1 MKNIYEELLWR
12 GLVYQESNNC
22 QELFKKG
29 NSPITV
35 YAGFDPTS
43 DSLHIGNLIP
53 LIMLKRFKDFGNKVI
68 VLAGGATGMIGDPSG
83 KVQER
88 NLLNHEIIKHNLS
101 YITPQLE
108 KIIGL
113 DENAICCNNA
123 DWLTKLNLID
133 FLRDFG
139 KYFSVNKMIQRDS
152 VSSRLA
158 EQGISYTEFSYM
170 LFQAYDFYH
179 LNKTYSCNLQIGGSD
194 QWGNMVSGL
203 NLVRRLN
210 NETAHILTCPLL
222 TMSDGKKFGKSEKGA
237 IYLSAHKTSPYE
249 FYQYWLNIPDADIIK
264 LLKTFT
270 FLEKDF
276 IKDLEN
282 KVEKEPHFREAQKK
296 LAEEMTNMV
305 HGEEHTKKAINTS
318 LVLFGKGDI
327 DMIDE
332 TIFNSLYQ
340 STGEINYSSINEPAG
355 ILQVIVDANLAP
367 STRQARSLIKGNA
380 ISLNNKKI
388 NDENYQFKKDD
399 LKLNKFIIIRKGKK
413 DFSVIKFS
421 S

>member
-12 GLVYQESNNC
+12 GLVFQESNHC
-22 QELFKKG
+22 QNLLKKD

-53 LIMLKRFKDFGNKVI
+53 LIMLKRFKDYGHKII
-68 VLAGGATGMIGDPSG
+68 VLAGGATAMLGDPSG
-83 KVQER
+83 KAKER
-88 NLLNHEIIKHNLS
+88 NLLKQENINQNLS

-133 FLRDFG
+133 FLRDIG
-139 KYFSVNKMIQRDS
+139 KYFSIHQMLQRES
-152 VSSRLA
+152 ISSRVG

-170 LFQAYDFYH
+170 LFQAYDFYY
-179 LNKTYSCNLQIGGSD
+179 LNKAYSCNLQIGGSD
-194 QWGNMVSGL
+194 QWGNMISGL
-203 NLVRRLN
+203 DLVRRLN
-210 NETAHILTCPLL
+210 NQSAHILTCPLL
-222 TMSDGKKFGKSEKGA
+222 TMSDGKKFGKSEKGS
-237 IYLSAHKTSPYE
+237 IYLSAHKTSIYE
-249 FYQYWLNIPDADIIK
+249 FYQYWLNIPDSDVIK
-264 LLKTFT
+264 LLKIFT
-270 FLEKDF
+270 FLPQKIIQKIEQ
-276 IKDLEN
+276 
-282 KVEKEPHFREAQKK
+282 KVTTEPHLREAQKK
-296 LAEEMTNMV
+296 LAEEMTNMI
-305 HGEEHTKKAINTS
+305 HGKEQTQKAINTS
-318 LVLFGKGDI
+318 LVLFGKGNI

-332 TIFNSLYQ
+332 TTFNQLQQ
-340 STGEINYSSINEPAG
+340 STGEIYYTDINAPAG
-355 ILQVIVDANLAP
+355 ILQIIVDAHLAP
-367 STRQARSLIKGNA
+367 SIRQARSLVKSNA
-380 ISLNNKKI
+380 ISLNNEKI
-388 NDENYQFKKDD
+388 NDEHYQLKKDN